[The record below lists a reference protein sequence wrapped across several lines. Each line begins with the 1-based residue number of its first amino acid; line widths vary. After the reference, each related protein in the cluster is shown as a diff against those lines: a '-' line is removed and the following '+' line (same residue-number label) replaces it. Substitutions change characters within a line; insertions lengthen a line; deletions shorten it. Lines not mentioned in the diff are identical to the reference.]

1 MQTLERSTFLNST
14 LSRSEARA
22 SLMQHTLTSSGL
34 RYFKSTGKYRGA
46 LCLLADRKQ
55 HLPSEWAP
63 NNRPP
68 SGSESTFWNIG
79 ATAKLLKVQLI
90 GGTFSPCSFHKQTS
104 LPPNVRFSAI
114 NRAINTPRS
123 RKKKASHLRSLGVPQ
138 PEEGRARLSI
148 PGVTMSHSPT
158 HTSRPSIPAG
168 AHVQTDSCCSE
179 VRWNPSQSLNWKA
192 HWNEAVPYKSPLY
205 TFKKWFPKQN
215 LRPIWSSLAFSF
227 GKWTVSTLWLLNSWF
242 TPSWAPLLRKAI

>member
-1 MQTLERSTFLNST
+1 MQTLERYTFLNST

-79 ATAKLLKVQLI
+79 ATAKLSKVQLI

-104 LPPNVRFSAI
+104 LPPTWDSPQLTELLI
-114 NRAINTPRS
+114 PPGLG
-123 RKKKASHLRSLGVPQ
+123 KKASRLRSLGFPQ
-138 PEEGRARLSI
+138 PEEGRVRLSI
-148 PGVTMSHSPT
+148 RGVTMSHSPT
-158 HTSRPSIPAG
+158 HTSRPFIPAG

-179 VRWNPSQSLNWKA
+179 VRWNPPQSLNWKA

-205 TFKKWFPKQN
+205 AFKKWFLKQN

-242 TPSWAPLLRKAI
+242 TPSLAPVLRKAI